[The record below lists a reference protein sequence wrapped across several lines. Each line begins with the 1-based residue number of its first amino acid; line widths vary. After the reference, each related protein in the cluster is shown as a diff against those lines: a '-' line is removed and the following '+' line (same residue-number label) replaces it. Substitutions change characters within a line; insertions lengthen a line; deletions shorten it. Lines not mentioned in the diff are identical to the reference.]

1 MDSLTESSLRNMSG
15 SSAGWGGKILFR
27 NIRNFMGIN
36 NYTIMEGIWNHWLEL
51 RTDIFFDS
59 IILLSGKFYPTDILT
74 VERLVIAAFFC
85 IKKRKEKKEKRKK
98 LDIIRCPP
106 LGSCWI
112 FCMVSMQWNIIQ
124 LWKRNSGN
132 LEAQIQKHSQMK
144 MSKLWRMQGV
154 LCFYGEAKIVFVYLY
169 RCCNWGWKWPFHY
182 VYSLSFI
189 FFLTCENVI
198 Y

>member
-51 RTDIFFDS
+51 RTDIFFWLHYSTFRNILSYRYTHSGAFSHCS
-59 IILLSGKFYPTDILT
+59 I
-74 VERLVIAAFFC
+74 FC

-144 MSKLWRMQGV
+144 MSKLWRMRV
-154 LCFYGEAKIVFVYLY
+154 CCVFMGKLKLYLY
-169 RCCNWGWKWPFHY
+169 ICIDVATGDGSDPFTMYIHY
-182 VYSLSFI
+182 PSY
-189 FFLTCENVI
+189 FF
-198 Y
+198 